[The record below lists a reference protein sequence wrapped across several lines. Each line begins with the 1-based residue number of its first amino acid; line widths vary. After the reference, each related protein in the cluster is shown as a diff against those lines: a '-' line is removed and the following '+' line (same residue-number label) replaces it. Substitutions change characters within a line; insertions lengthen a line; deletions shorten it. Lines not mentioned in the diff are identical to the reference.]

1 MSKHRTTVF
10 LESDMLNAI
19 RKVAKEDER
28 PMAYHYD
35 KALRAYG
42 PINKLL
48 TKEVVAVKAKP
59 VAKAFSKPRAQE
71 LGNYFFERGS
81 IDAINQADKFFDFY
95 ESKDWKVGKNKMK
108 DWKAAVR
115 NWMRGNDE
123 AAKRSTQSSTKQRI
137 GDAIHGATANDW

>member
-1 MSKHRTTVF
+1 
-10 LESDMLNAI
+10 MLNAI

-42 PINKLL
+42 PIKKLL
-48 TKEVVAVKAKP
+48 TKEIVAVKAKP
-59 VAKAFSKPRAQE
+59 VAKAFSKPGAQE

-123 AAKRSTQSSTKQRI
+123 ANKQRSNNQNAKQAVNAALT
-137 GDAIHGATANDW
+137 GADANNW